1 MQGDYIARRIEV
13 EGIVQGV
20 GFRPFVYQLANRHNL
35 KGEVL
40 NTSSGV
46 SIHVE
51 GIDKDIDF
59 FCRELKKTVHR
70 SPVSRMFQIIP
81 KP

>member
-1 MQGDYIARRIEV
+1 MQRECIARRIEV

-20 GFRPFVYQLANRHNL
+20 GFRPFIYQLANRHNL

-51 GIDKDIDF
+51 GIDKDF
-59 FCRELKKTVHR
+59 
-70 SPVSRMFQIIP
+70 VSFRR
-81 KP
+81 